1 MNNGEKLLY
10 QNNNL
15 AYNLTLG
22 FILINTIVMI
32 IVLKSMTINIRVG
45 SFILFNIIL
54 SLISFLL
61 AIKVKKYSINWAIL
75 GVCIG
80 ALQGVRS
87 YTLPQLPSVGTN
99 KLLVALSI
107 ISSVLVI
114 MGGIVT
120 YIKGKRRSRFLLQRN
135 G

>member
-54 SLISFLL
+54 SLVSFLL
-61 AIKVKKYSINWAIL
+61 AIKVKKYSVNWAIFGISL
-75 GVCIG
+75 G

-87 YTLPQLPSVGTN
+87 FALPQLPSVGTN
-99 KLLVALSI
+99 KILVALSI
-107 ISSVLVI
+107 ISSVFVI

-120 YIKGKRRSRFLLQRN
+120 YIKGKRRNRFLLQRN

>member
-1 MNNGEKLLY
+1 MNNGEKLLF

-15 AYNLTLG
+15 AYNLVMG

-45 SFILFNIIL
+45 SFLLFNIVL

-61 AIKVKKYSINWAIL
+61 SIKLKKYSVNWAIFGL
-75 GVCIG
+75 VIG
-80 ALQGVRS
+80 ALQVVRS
-87 YTLPQLPSVGTN
+87 FTLPQLPNEGTN
-99 KLLVALSI
+99 KLLVVLSI
-107 ISSVLVI
+107 ISSAFII

-120 YIKGKRRSRFLLQRN
+120 IIKGKRRNRFLLQRN
-135 G
+135 R

>member
-15 AYNLTLG
+15 AYNLIIG

-61 AIKVKKYSINWAIL
+61 SIKVKKYSVNWAIF
-75 GVCIG
+75 GICIG
-80 ALQGVRS
+80 ALQSVRS
-87 YTLPQLPSVGTN
+87 FTLPQLPNEGTN
-99 KLLVALSI
+99 KLLVTLSI
-107 ISSVLVI
+107 ISSVLAI
-114 MGGIVT
+114 TGGIVT
-120 YIKGKRRSRFLLQRN
+120 IIKGKLRNRFLLQRN
-135 G
+135 R

>member
-1 MNNGEKLLY
+1 MNNGEKLLF

-15 AYNLTLG
+15 AYNLVMG

-45 SFILFNIIL
+45 SFILFNIVL

-61 AIKVKKYSINWAIL
+61 SIKLKKYSVNWAIFGL
-75 GVCIG
+75 VIG
-80 ALQGVRS
+80 ALQVVRS
-87 YTLPQLPSVGTN
+87 FTLPQLPNEGTN
-99 KLLVALSI
+99 KLLVVLSI
-107 ISSVLVI
+107 ISSAFII

-120 YIKGKRRSRFLLQRN
+120 IIKGKRRNRFLLQRN
-135 G
+135 R